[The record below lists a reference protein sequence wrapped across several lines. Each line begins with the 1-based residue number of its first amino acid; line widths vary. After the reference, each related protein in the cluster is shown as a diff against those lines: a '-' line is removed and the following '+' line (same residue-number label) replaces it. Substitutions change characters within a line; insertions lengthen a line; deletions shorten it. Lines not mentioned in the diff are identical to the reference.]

1 MADKNLPIKLF
12 EKRKT
17 DERKTEGGGSSELP
31 SWVLNID
38 ELAKRAESLIPVLE
52 DAIQSFDKRE
62 AGYEF
67 IPTTLKVE
75 IDDNAIAKSHRNEI
89 RKLFNVNNKSN
100 LIGFSETNDLLVK
113 VDSKEDASSIE
124 KNVKNYTAYRR
135 ALSAIVSIEI
145 LKPFIGVDE
154 EDSGALKINLINYR
168 DYELN
173 NAVRRAFIKYC
184 ESFELKTKSSNYSPE
199 LAIFRIEEPSNAKV
213 VVDRLKGFEAVE
225 SITFMPKYEIKLDSF
240 PDASQLA
247 VKEPKKNVD
256 YPVIGVLDSGISKNK
271 YLSPWIIGDRHTP
284 YPDDRIDP
292 LHGSSV
298 ASIILYGDDL
308 EGQEYSGADGCY
320 LFDAAVFPD
329 SSKETIYEDELIENI
344 REAISKNKDK
354 VKIWN
359 LSLGTRKESKP
370 NDFSD
375 FGIALDSIQEIHNV
389 LICKSVGNCDN
400 FIHGRPKSKVSVS
413 ADSVRS
419 LVIGSI
425 AHKKNGHDL
434 SEIDHPSPFTR
445 IGYGPANIIKPELVS
460 YGGNAGVNGTGK
472 VTTTGVKAID
482 PSGQVM
488 TVVGTSFSTPRVT
501 GLVSALNFQ
510 ISEAFNP
517 LLLKALAIHSAKYPK
532 SIQMSISDRL
542 KQMGF
547 GLPSPVGEIIYND
560 PYEITL
566 ILQDTLVKGEFME
579 ILEFPFPETMIDSVT
594 GCFYGDVKLTL
605 VASPVLREKQGSE
618 YCQSNIDV
626 QFGTY
631 DKLKERDTTK
641 NNILNEIGPDGNKN
655 LLLDGNYKAQY
666 KKEFESEYARERT
679 LINYGRKYQPIKKYA
694 VNLEELTPSNT
705 EDHLKAPKKWYLK
718 VSGLFRDYSEITATA
733 DGEQLSQDFCLVITI
748 RDNRQ
753 ITRVYNEVTQL
764 LSNRNFAHSN
774 IKLRQ
779 EVRVN
784 VKS

>member
-1 MADKNLPIKLF
+1 MADRNLPIKLF

-17 DERKTEGGGSSELP
+17 DERRTEGGGSGELP
-31 SWVLNID
+31 SWVLDMD
-38 ELAKRAESLIPVLE
+38 ELSNRSESLISDLE
-52 DAIQSFDKRE
+52 DAIKSFDNRE
-62 AGYEF
+62 SGYEF
-67 IPTTLKVE
+67 IPTTLKVA
-75 IDDNAIAKSHRNEI
+75 IDENAIAKSHRNDI

-100 LIGFSETNDLLVK
+100 LIGFSDTNDLLVK
-113 VDSKEDASSIE
+113 VDSKVDASSIE
-124 KNVKNYTAYRR
+124 KNIKNYSSNRT

-145 LKPFIGVDE
+145 LRPIVNIDE
-154 EDSGALKINLINYR
+154 GRGALKINLLNYR

-173 NAVRRAFIKYC
+173 KAVRRAFINYC
-184 ESFELKTKSSNYSPE
+184 ESLNLKIRESNYSPE
-199 LAIFRIEEPSNAKV
+199 LAVFRIEESSKA
-213 VVDRLKGFEAVE
+213 VVDRLIGFEAIE
-225 SITFMPKYEIKLDSF
+225 SISFMPKYEISLDSF
-240 PDASQLA
+240 PDEAQLP
-247 VKEPKKNVD
+247 VKEPKPNLD
-256 YPVIGVLDSGISKNK
+256 YPIVGVLDSGIAKNK
-271 YLSPWIIGDRHTP
+271 YLNPWIVGARHSS

-292 LHGSSV
+292 LHGTSV
-298 ASIILYGDDL
+298 ASIILYGDEL
-308 EGQEYSGADGCY
+308 EGQVHSGIDGCY
-320 LFDAAVFPD
+320 IFDATVFPD
-329 SSKETIYEDELIENI
+329 SKQETIYEDELVENI
-344 REAISKNKDK
+344 REAISRNKEK

-359 LSLGTRKESKP
+359 LSLGTRKESLP

-413 ADSVRS
+413 ADSIRS
-419 LVIGSI
+419 LVVGSI

-445 IGYGPANIIKPELVS
+445 IGYGPANSIKPELVS
-460 YGGNAGVNGTGK
+460 YGGNAGVNGAGK

-488 TVVGTSFSTPRVT
+488 TVIGTSFSTPRIT
-501 GLVSALNFQ
+501 GLMAALNFQ
-510 ISEAFNP
+510 INETFNP

-579 ILEFPFPETMIDSVT
+579 ILEFPFPETMIDPET

-641 NNILNEIGPDGNKN
+641 NNILNEVGPDGNKN
-655 LLLDGNYKAQY
+655 LLLDGNYKAQF

-679 LINYGRKYQPIKKYA
+679 LINYGRKYQSIKKYA
-694 VNLEELTPSNT
+694 INLEELTPSNT
-705 EDHLKAPKKWYLK
+705 ENFLRVPKKWYLK
-718 VSGLFRDYSEITATA
+718 VSGLYRDYAEMMSIV
-733 DGEQLSQDFCLVITI
+733 DGEQLSQDFCLIVTI
-748 RDNRQ
+748 RDNKQ
-753 ITRVYNEVTQL
+753 KQKVYNEVTQL

-784 VKS
+784 IQ